1 MLCIANS
8 GILSGADCYVG
19 VGGMHS
25 IARYEASAAVN
36 RGVIVR
42 SGVRVSKIVP
52 ISKPL
57 MVQSDDVENKKNR
70 AIGVERNEKWLGNK
84 NDDEETWNEK
94 GTGAVSKSLKWEL
107 FGVGGSAALHDTA
120 EIIAAAAQHHSLG
133 CFHSVIVT
141 GS

>member
-1 MLCIANS
+1 MHCTANS

-25 IARYEASAAVN
+25 IARYEASAAVK
-36 RGVIVR
+36 RGATLR
-42 SGVRVSKIVP
+42 SGVRVSKIFP
-52 ISKPL
+52 LNKPL
-57 MVQSDDVENKKNR
+57 MVQRDDLESKRSR
-70 AIGVERNEKWLGNK
+70 AIGVKRNEKWLGNE

-94 GTGAVSKSLKWEL
+94 GALNNSLKWEL
-107 FGVGGSAALHDTA
+107 FGVGGTAALHDTA
-120 EIIAAAAQHHSLG
+120 EITAAAAQHHSLG

>member
-1 MLCIANS
+1 MHRIDKS

-36 RGVIVR
+36 RGVILR

-57 MVQSDDVENKKNR
+57 MVQRNDLEKKRNR
-70 AIGVERNEKWLGNK
+70 PIGVERNEKWLGNE

-94 GTGAVSKSLKWEL
+94 GAGAVSKSLKWEL

-120 EIIAAAAQHHSLG
+120 ETTAAAAQHHSLG
-133 CFHSVIVT
+133 CYHSVIVT